1 MATSPGKGT
10 HFMKT
15 AFLLAALLILA
26 PCLAAG
32 SGPDQPAVKEGAIQE
47 QQPAA
52 PSPEATPPAPAIRK
66 KIRHP
71 DAQAP
76 AASTA
81 QEPAAPASKAP
92 ASSASQGPEQTRK
105 KQIVAAYKNQT
116 PKDWGERVAGVK
128 TQLDTSEKV
137 IALTFDAC
145 GGPRGSRVDTSLI
158 ETLRQEKIPATLF
171 VSGSWIDANPATFKK
186 LAADPLFEIENH
198 GLAHKPC
205 SVNGNKAYG
214 IKGTANVA
222 ELVDEI
228 EKNGRKI
235 ESVTGGKPK
244 FYRPGT
250 AYCDEVAVKV
260 AGELG
265 YEVVNYNIL
274 GDAGATRPKEKI
286 REAMLKAG
294 PGAIVILHMNQP
306 RSQTAAGLKEAI
318 PLLRQKGFRFVK
330 LSEFP
335 LR

>member
-1 MATSPGKGT
+1 
-10 HFMKT
+10 MKT
-15 AFLLAALLILA
+15 AYLLAALLLLVA
-26 PCLAAG
+26 TSVEAG
-32 SGPDQPAVKEGAIQE
+32 SGPMQLAVKEGTIQE
-47 QQPAA
+47 PQPAT
-52 PSPEATPPAPAIRK
+52 PSPETVPPAPLIRK

-71 DAQAP
+71 EAQSPAPPAAQAP
-76 AASTA
+76 
-81 QEPAAPASKAP
+81 EPPASKSPAP
-92 ASSASQGPEQTRK
+92 PAARASAPSATERL
-105 KQIVAAYKNQT
+105 IAAYKNQK
-116 PKDWGERVAGVK
+116 PADWGERVAGVK
-128 TQLDTSEKV
+128 TQLDTAEQV

-145 GGPRGSRVDTSLI
+145 GGPRGSRHDAALI
-158 ETLRQEKIPATLF
+158 EYLRAEKIPATLF
-171 VSGSWIDANPATFKK
+171 LSGSWIDANPAVFKK

-214 IKGTANVA
+214 IKGTASVG
-222 ELVDEI
+222 ELIDEI
-228 EKNGRKI
+228 ERNGRKI
-235 ESVTGGKPK
+235 EAVTGGKPK

-265 YEVVNYNIL
+265 YEVVNYTIL

-318 PLLRQKGFRFVK
+318 PLLRQKGYRFVK

>member
-1 MATSPGKGT
+1 
-10 HFMKT
+10 MKT
-15 AFLLAALLILA
+15 AYLLAALLLLVA
-26 PCLAAG
+26 TSVEAG
-32 SGPDQPAVKEGAIQE
+32 SGPMQLAVKEGTIQE
-47 QQPAA
+47 PQPAT
-52 PSPEATPPAPAIRK
+52 PSPETVPPAPLIRK

-71 DAQAP
+71 EAQSPAPPAAQAP
-76 AASTA
+76 
-81 QEPAAPASKAP
+81 EPPASKSTAP
-92 ASSASQGPEQTRK
+92 PAARASAPSATERL
-105 KQIVAAYKNQT
+105 IAAYKNQK
-116 PKDWGERVAGVK
+116 PADWGERVAGVK
-128 TQLDTSEKV
+128 TQLDTAEQV

-145 GGPRGSRVDTSLI
+145 GGPRGSRHDAALI
-158 ETLRQEKIPATLF
+158 EYLRAEKIPATLF
-171 VSGSWIDANPATFKK
+171 VSGSWIDANPAVFKK

-214 IKGTANVA
+214 IKGTASVG
-222 ELVDEI
+222 ELIDEI
-228 EKNGRKI
+228 ERNGRKI
-235 ESVTGGKPK
+235 EAVTSGKPK

-265 YEVVNYNIL
+265 YEVVNYTIL

-286 REAMLKAG
+286 REAMLKAE

-318 PLLRQKGFRFVK
+318 PLLRQKGYRFVK

-335 LR
+335 LK